1 MTWSRQRDMMHLLYG
16 ALRFSLFFTTAN
28 MESFKWIGLCY
39 DYSSPQI
46 ESQTRCARQFY
57 KKLDDDSD
65 SSTDL
70 DKNIAKVW
78 WKRVWSRGRVILF
91 RLPGRE
97 ECGVITKH
105 SDTESCFQEGSVG
118 SGIIFLSPWGR
129 RRF

>member
-1 MTWSRQRDMMHLLYG
+1 
-16 ALRFSLFFTTAN
+16 

-97 ECGVITKH
+97 ECGVITKRN
-105 SDTESCFQEGSVG
+105 V
-118 SGIIFLSPWGR
+118 PVRKGR
-129 RRF
+129 WR